1 MVTLRSHCSIVR
13 IQCNVWSRRRGGAVS
28 CWEDRRPYFLRA
40 LSKRARTLRCPPR
53 PSLIAA
59 SPSEPPAISL
69 EAMQSATS
77 AGDLEPSSKAVRHK
91 APMHRICTLFG
102 RRQ

>member
-1 MVTLRSHCSIVR
+1 MLGRSSALLFEGLVEE
-13 IQCNVWSRRRGGAVS
+13 GEDFAV
-28 CWEDRRPYFLRA
+28 PA
-40 LSKRARTLRCPPR
+40 PV
-53 PSLIAA
+53 IAA